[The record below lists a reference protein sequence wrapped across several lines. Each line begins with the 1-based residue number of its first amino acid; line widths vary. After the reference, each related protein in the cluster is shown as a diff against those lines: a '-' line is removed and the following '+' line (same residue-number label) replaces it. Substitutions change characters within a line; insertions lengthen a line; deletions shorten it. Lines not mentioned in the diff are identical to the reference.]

1 MRRLI
6 GMTLLALMV
15 APAAASAKTV
25 AELAAKLSDP
35 KGAQAALDELITK
48 KQEAVPA
55 LIGEAM
61 EAKDIEARGW
71 AIAGLAEIG
80 GDAADKALV
89 KLTDDTKHPMLVR
102 TWAAAARIN
111 MAKSLDEIAA
121 LASLSQTFPAVQ
133 RPLTMKVTSLAS
145 SGKMGAETLLA
156 LAVTNPQLQQI
167 LAEPI
172 MNVGIDQ
179 LVDVMAHSTN
189 TKNGDL
195 RQQAAAYLGA
205 VAQRQGKAGNEL
217 VGDAVAKVYKFDP
230 AAKDVPWAGG
240 PLYVPN
246 IGWDKQFATKLT
258 RTLVAWHVWC
268 GEKGREA
275 DQKKL
280 HHNLN
285 SYNLAQLVGYNFPGW
300 GTENADWLPIWG
312 KAVGKKEVQ
321 KILEEQGLENNPKY
335 KKVLDSL

>member
-1 MRRLI
+1 MRRLLVV
-6 GMTLLALMV
+6 TLLAL
-15 APAAASAKTV
+15 APLAASAKTT

-35 KGAQAALDELITK
+35 KGAQAALEELISK

-80 GDAADKALV
+80 GADAEKTLV
-89 KLTDDTKHPMLVR
+89 KLTDDAKAPMLVR
-102 TWAAAARIN
+102 TWAAAGRIN

-121 LASLSQTFPAVQ
+121 LAPLAQTYPAVN
-133 RPLTMKVTSLAS
+133 RPLTMKVTALAS
-145 SGKMGAETLLA
+145 SGKMSAETLLS
-156 LAVTNPQLQQI
+156 LAVTNPSLQQI

-172 MNVGIDQ
+172 MNVGIDP

-205 VAQRQGKAGNEL
+205 IAGRQGKAGNEL

-230 AAKDVPWAGG
+230 KATDVPWAGG

-285 SYNLAQLVGYNFPGW
+285 SYNLAVLVGYQFPGW

-312 KAVGKKEVQ
+312 KAVGKKETA